1 MPAVPYDVNASL
13 LQAAAC
19 SENEISTLINS
30 LTLERAAPSILDE
43 ILARRLPCA
52 DLAGTVLFELRL
64 GRMSA
69 ERTLSFRDGRVEVTR
84 SRADS
89 PGGTGTR
96 TVMTRLKEL
105 LNGLH
110 YPEHEDTS
118 VYQPPATNRGVSAVL
133 FYRNIVFIEKGL
145 NTEIGPPEWTPRVP
159 V

>member
-1 MPAVPYDVNASL
+1 MRPCCRP
-13 LQAAAC
+13 AAC

-52 DLAGTVLFELRL
+52 DLAGTVLFELHL

-84 SRADS
+84 GRADS

-110 YPEHEDTS
+110 YPEYEDTS
-118 VYQPPATNRGVSAVL
+118 VYQPPATNRGVSAVH